1 MHIQPKDPLL
11 QETLLSYSQESD
23 STQRKKL
30 EDSIWEKYGSENTA
44 FVLDMAGFSLL
55 TRKYGIVH
63 YLSMIRRMQLTVE
76 PIITHH
82 GGRVIKFEADNCFA
96 VFPDPTSAT
105 LTAITIQ
112 HAIASVNLMTN
123 EDMDIHV
130 TIGIDC
136 GRILILNEDDMF
148 GDAVNRA
155 CKMGEDLGKA
165 GEILITKE
173 AMDMIPEDAQI
184 HGKLIK
190 VSIGGM
196 EMQAYQIIYKT
207 DAEEE
212 QQY

>member
-23 STQRKKL
+23 LTKRKKL

-96 VFPDPTSAT
+96 VFPDPTSAA